1 MKIIK
6 SIALL
11 VIAGVVFTSCKKDTE
26 VAEKIIPQNAHAEAP
41 MIKKE
46 IAAENLQTA
55 TFKIDGMVCAMGCAK
70 AIQDD
75 LTKLDGVQA
84 AEVDFDKKIASVS
97 FDKTIQNKES
107 LIKTVQAEGDGV
119 TYKVSNFK

>member
-11 VIAGVVFTSCKKDTE
+11 AIAGVVFASCKKETE
-26 VAEKIIPQNAHAEAP
+26 VADKIIPHNDKTETVKV
-41 MIKKE
+41 KKE

-55 TFKIDGMVCAMGCAK
+55 TFKIDGMVCEMGCAK
-70 AIQDD
+70 VIQDD
-75 LTKLDGVQA
+75 LNNAEGVQV
-84 AEVDFDKKIASVS
+84 AEVDFDKKIASIS
-97 FDKTIQNKES
+97 FDKTIHNQES
-107 LIKTVQAEGDGV
+107 LTKIVQAEGDGA